1 MADSNVHIS
10 IVLDH
15 CVQQIE
21 RGAVTVDDCLARYP
35 AHRAELAQLLPLALE
50 MRQAPLVELPAES
63 VRTGRGLLL
72 ESLPSRPLPP
82 RRSPLSAFKP
92 STRSLTKA
100 RRFTMAWALVIAA
113 VVSLAAGGGVAYAA
127 DAAVPGDPL

>member
-21 RGAVTVDDCLARYP
+21 RGVATVADCLARYP
-35 AHRAELAQLLPLALE
+35 AHRAELAQLLPLALNL
-50 MRQAPLVELPAES
+50 RQAPLVELPADS

-82 RRSPLSAFKP
+82 RPVSY
-92 STRSLTKA
+92 THLTLP
-100 RRFTMAWALVIAA
+100 TILLV
-113 VVSLAAGGGVAYAA
+113 
-127 DAAVPGDPL
+127 